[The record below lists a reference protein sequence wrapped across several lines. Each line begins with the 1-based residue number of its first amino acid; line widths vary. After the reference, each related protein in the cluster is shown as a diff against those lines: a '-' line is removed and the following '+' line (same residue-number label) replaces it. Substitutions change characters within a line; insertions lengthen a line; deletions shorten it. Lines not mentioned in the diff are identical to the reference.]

1 LAQAACSWLRIS
13 EVGETVNILG
23 TIQSRRARPSA
34 SFVASALALTAS
46 LASAPAHAAGKQGD
60 IIQTD
65 TVGVSLLT
73 YDLDAKT
80 TKTISDVANLSEFV
94 GLHAYVV
101 DRVRV
106 GVNFQFSERLRPA
119 PPPGRSTFQR
129 FALLPQVGWNF
140 YDPFFT
146 ALVFGI
152 VPRTDGREH
161 VNLTLQAVLGA
172 AFPISDRVRWSGA
185 GEVPWTYYDKHTLGV
200 TALTGIS
207 IRL

>member
-1 LAQAACSWLRIS
+1 
-13 EVGETVNILG
+13 V
-23 TIQSRRARPSA
+23 
-34 SFVASALALTAS
+34 SFVAGTLS
-46 LASAPAHAAGKQGD
+46 LATALSVAPAHATGKQGD
-60 IIQTD
+60 VIQTD
-65 TVGVSLLT
+65 TIGSSLVT

-80 TKTISDVANLSEFV
+80 TKTIADVVNLSEFV

-106 GVNFQFSERLRPA
+106 GMNFQFNERLWPTL
-119 PPPGRSTFQR
+119 PPGKSRFQR

-146 ALVFGI
+146 ALVFG
-152 VPRTDGREH
+152 VAPRTDGRQH
-161 VNLTLQAVLGA
+161 VNLTVQSVLGVG
-172 AFPISDRVRWSGA
+172 FPLYGRARFSVA
-185 GEVPWTYYDKHTLGV
+185 GEVPFTYYDKHTLGF

>member
-1 LAQAACSWLRIS
+1 VASQRSIRPAQ
-13 EVGETVNILG
+13 
-23 TIQSRRARPSA
+23 RARSGL
-34 SFVASALALTAS
+34 SFVASALAAAYVLQS
-46 LASAPAHAAGKQGD
+46 PPVHAAGKQGD

-65 TVGVSLLT
+65 AIGTSLVS

-80 TKTISDVANLSEFV
+80 SKTIADVVNLSEFV

-106 GVNFQFSERLRPA
+106 GMNLQFTERLWPGL
-119 PPPGRSTFQR
+119 PPGKSRFQR

-146 ALVFGI
+146 ALVFG
-152 VPRTDGREH
+152 VAPRTDGQQH
-161 VNLTLQAVLGA
+161 VNLTVQGVLGA
-172 AFPISDRVRWSGA
+172 GFPLSSRVRVNVA
-185 GEVPWTYYDKHTLGV
+185 GEVPFTYYDKHTLGF

-207 IRL
+207 LRL

>member
-1 LAQAACSWLRIS
+1 MSKLFSIRSSGPRLS
-13 EVGETVNILG
+13 V
-23 TIQSRRARPSA
+23 
-34 SFVASALALTAS
+34 SFVATALCVAALFVS
-46 LASAPAHAAGKQGD
+46 RAARAVGKQGD
-60 IIQTD
+60 VIQTD
-65 TVGVSLLT
+65 TLGASLLT

-80 TKTISDVANLSEFV
+80 TKTVKDVFNLSEFV

-106 GVNFQFSERLRPA
+106 GMNLQFSERIHPEV
-119 PPPGRSTFQR
+119 PPGKSAFQR
-129 FALLPQVGWNF
+129 FAFLPQVGWNF

-146 ALVFGI
+146 ALVFG
-152 VPRTDGREH
+152 VAPRTDGRQH
-161 VNLTLQAVLGA
+161 VNLTLQGILGLSL
-172 AFPISDRVRWSGA
+172 PIAGRFRLTLA

>member
-1 LAQAACSWLRIS
+1 M
-13 EVGETVNILG
+13 
-23 TIQSRRARPSA
+23 RATRLK
-34 SFVASALALTAS
+34 ASAVALVLAVVLVLLS
-46 LASAPAHAAGKQGD
+46 PPARAAGKRGD

-65 TVGVSLLT
+65 TIGSSLVS

-80 TKTISDVANLSEFV
+80 TKTVADFVNLSEIV

-106 GVNFQFSERLRPA
+106 GINLQFSERLWPA
-119 PPPGRSTFQR
+119 LPSGRSRLQR

-140 YDPFFT
+140 ADPFFT
-146 ALVFGI
+146 ALVFG
-152 VPRTDGREH
+152 VAPRTDGRQH
-161 VNLTLQAVLGA
+161 VNLSVQAVLGVG
-172 AFPISDRVRWSGA
+172 FPLSSRLRVSVA
-185 GEVPWTYYDKHTLGV
+185 GEVPFTYFDKHVLGF

>member
-1 LAQAACSWLRIS
+1 MAKISSIRLAR
-13 EVGETVNILG
+13 G
-23 TIQSRRARPSA
+23 ARPGV
-34 SFVASALALTAS
+34 SFVAGALALCCAF
-46 LASAPAHAAGKQGD
+46 SARAAHAVGKQGD
-60 IIQTD
+60 VIQTD
-65 TVGVSLLT
+65 TIGSSLVT

-80 TKTISDVANLSEFV
+80 TKTIADVVNLSEFV

-106 GVNFQFSERLRPA
+106 GMNLQFTERLWPTL
-119 PPPGRSTFQR
+119 PPTKSRFQR

-146 ALVFGI
+146 ALVFG
-152 VPRTDGREH
+152 VAPRTDGRQH
-161 VNLTLQAVLGA
+161 VNLTVQGVLGVSL
-172 AFPISDRVRWSGA
+172 PLSGRVRLSVA
-185 GEVPWTYYDKHTLGV
+185 GEVPWTYYDKHTVGF

>member
-1 LAQAACSWLRIS
+1 VAFADPIRPA
-13 EVGETVNILG
+13 
-23 TIQSRRARPSA
+23 RRARSRL
-34 SFVASALALTAS
+34 SFVALS
-46 LASAPAHAAGKQGD
+46 LLLLGFLWAPAAHAVGKQGD
-60 IIQTD
+60 VIQTD
-65 TVGVSLLT
+65 TIGTSLLS

-80 TKTISDVANLSEFV
+80 TKTVKDFVNLSEFV

-106 GVNFQFSERLRPA
+106 GMNLQFSERLWPA
-119 PPPGRSTFQR
+119 LPPSKSRFQR

-146 ALVFGI
+146 ALVFG
-152 VPRTDGREH
+152 VAPRTDGRQH
-161 VNLTLQAVLGA
+161 VNLTMQGVLGVG
-172 AFPISDRVRWSGA
+172 FPPAGRVRMSVA

>member
-1 LAQAACSWLRIS
+1 VLLADLIRPAWRS
-13 EVGETVNILG
+13 
-23 TIQSRRARPSA
+23 RPSL
-34 SFVASALALTAS
+34 SFVAAPLL
-46 LASAPAHAAGKQGD
+46 LLGVLWAPAAHAVGKQGD
-60 IIQTD
+60 VIQTD

-80 TKTISDVANLSEFV
+80 TKTVKDFVNLSEFV

-106 GVNFQFSERLRPA
+106 GMNLQFSERLWPTL
-119 PPPGRSTFQR
+119 PPSKSRFQR

-146 ALVFGI
+146 ALVFG
-152 VPRTDGREH
+152 VAPRTDGRQH
-161 VNLTLQAVLGA
+161 VNLTLQGVLGVSL
-172 AFPISDRVRWSGA
+172 PLSSRVRVSVA

-207 IRL
+207 IRF

>member
-1 LAQAACSWLRIS
+1 
-13 EVGETVNILG
+13 VNLQG
-23 TIQSRRARPSA
+23 TIQSRRARHGVSL
-34 SFVASALALTAS
+34 VASALAVAAS
-46 LASAPAHAAGKQGD
+46 FASVPAHAAGKQGD
-60 IIQTD
+60 VIQTD

-80 TKTISDVANLSEFV
+80 TKTIRDVANLSEFF

-106 GVNFQFSERLRPA
+106 GVNFQFSERLWPA
-119 PPPGRSTFQR
+119 PPPGGSSFQR

-152 VPRTDGREH
+152 APRTDGRQH
-161 VNLTLQAVLGA
+161 VNLTLQGVLGA
-172 AFPISDRVRWSGA
+172 AFPISERVRWSVA

>member
-1 LAQAACSWLRIS
+1 VVSADLIRPA
-13 EVGETVNILG
+13 
-23 TIQSRRARPSA
+23 RRARSSL
-34 SFVASALALTAS
+34 SFVARALFLVGV
-46 LASAPAHAAGKQGD
+46 LWAPAAHAVGKQGD
-60 IIQTD
+60 VIQTD
-65 TVGVSLLT
+65 TIGTSLLT

-80 TKTISDVANLSEFV
+80 TKTVKDFVNLSEFV

-106 GVNFQFSERLRPA
+106 GMNLQFSERLWPA
-119 PPPGRSTFQR
+119 LPPSKSSFQR

-146 ALVFGI
+146 ALVFG
-152 VPRTDGREH
+152 VAPRTDGRQH
-161 VNLTLQAVLGA
+161 VNLTLQGVLGVSL
-172 AFPISDRVRWSGA
+172 PLSSRVRVSVA

-207 IRL
+207 IRF

>member
-1 LAQAACSWLRIS
+1 VSFAAGALAALCTL
-13 EVGETVNILG
+13 
-23 TIQSRRARPSA
+23 SA
-34 SFVASALALTAS
+34 ASAYAV
-46 LASAPAHAAGKQGD
+46 GKQGD

-65 TVGVSLLT
+65 TIGSSLVT

-80 TKTISDVANLSEFV
+80 TKTLRDVFNLSEFV

-106 GVNFQFSERLRPA
+106 GMNLQFSERVWPTL
-119 PPPGRSTFQR
+119 PPGKSRFQR

-146 ALVFGI
+146 ALVFG
-152 VPRTDGREH
+152 VAPRTDGRQH
-161 VNLTLQAVLGA
+161 VNLTVQGVLGVG
-172 AFPISDRVRWSGA
+172 FPLSSRVRLSFA
-185 GEVPWTYYDKHTLGV
+185 GEVPWTYYDKHTLGF